1 MTLQPP
7 KGKGKIMGFDQI
19 RAGKALLK
27 LNDKNYLEIHVNIL
41 KVLKLDQPQPDGSP
55 NYFVQTVISMAIWKA
70 DEINQLE
77 DSNTQNN
84 KGT

>member
-1 MTLQPP
+1 MTQQP
-7 KGKGKIMGFDQI
+7 KGKIMGFDQI

-27 LNDKNYLEIHVNIL
+27 LNDKNYLEVHLNVL
-41 KVLKLDQPQPDGSP
+41 KIIKLDQSNPDGSP
-55 NYFVQTVISMAIWKA
+55 GYLVVPAITMAIWKT

-77 DSNTQNN
+77 DSNTQNG

>member
-1 MTLQPP
+1 MTQQP
-7 KGKGKIMGFDQI
+7 KGKIMGFDQI

-27 LNDKNYLEIHVNIL
+27 LNDKNYLEVHLNVL
-41 KVLKLDQPQPDGSP
+41 KIIKLDQSNPDGSP
-55 NYFVQTVISMAIWKA
+55 GSLVVPAITMAIWKA

>member
-1 MTLQPP
+1 MTMQPP
-7 KGKGKIMGFDQI
+7 KGKIMGFDQI

-27 LNDKNYLEIHVNIL
+27 LNDKNYLEVHLNVL
-41 KVLKLDQPQPDGSP
+41 KIIKLDQPNPDGSP
-55 NYFVQTVISMAIWKA
+55 SYLVVPAITMAIWKA

>member
-1 MTLQPP
+1 MTLQPE
-7 KGKGKIMGFDQI
+7 GKIMGFDQL

-55 NYFVQTVISMAIWKA
+55 NYFVQTAISMAIWKA